1 MNSKAVVFACLLLLV
16 SAVVAIAAEGNQE
29 QPQSA
34 KGVNDKRGVEES
46 KMRCYHGCCRYYGH
60 DCVRCCGSL
69 AEAQD
74 AAAAA
79 NAAAEEENEVEVTPQ
94 GWGGHGG
101 WGGGGRSG
109 WGGGGRGGRGGGGR
123 GGWGGGGRGGWGGGG
138 GRK

>member
-34 KGVNDKRGVEES
+34 KATGVNDKRGVEES

-101 WGGGGRSG
+101 WGGGGRGG
-109 WGGGGRGGRGGGGR
+109 WGGGGR